1 MHKNATF
8 CYSTDITGNIKP
20 LLVDLFGGDPG
31 GVGGGEGGAGRSGR
45 EGVAAAA
52 VQLASV
58 EVGGARGQ
66 HAATPTALVAPS
78 VVL

>member
-1 MHKNATF
+1 M
-8 CYSTDITGNIKP
+8 
-20 LLVDLFGGDPG
+20 LGGDPG

-52 VQLASV
+52 VQLAAV